1 MAKTQRNHEI
11 TQELIDNNPIPEDLK
26 PSEFISEYW
35 ELYEDNYPVN
45 NSLNGIIF
53 ENLVI
58 IALAREGIEN
68 IYYQTELSFV
78 PTALF
83 DAFLYNE
90 EKPVALSIKTSLRE
104 RWKQADLEAAA
115 LKQVHKKA
123 ECYLISLHEQ
133 ETRAR
138 QNQSDEYAGL
148 DGFILADHA
157 EFDELVDDLKTRDF
171 SIAGNVPIIKSKN
184 RIYTD
189 EELKDKFHFDIPE
202 EK

>member
-1 MAKTQRNHEI
+1 MAKVQRNHQI
-11 TQELIDNNPIPEDLK
+11 TQELINNNPIPDNLT
-26 PSEFISEYW
+26 PSEFIRDYW
-35 ELYEDNYPVN
+35 ELYKSNYPSN

-58 IALAREGIEN
+58 ISLAREGIEN

-90 EKPVALSIKTSLRE
+90 EKPVALSIKVSLRE
-104 RWKQADLEAAA
+104 RWKQADLEASA

-123 ECYLISLHEQ
+123 ECYVLSLSEQ
-133 ETRAR
+133 ETRTR

-148 DGFILADHA
+148 DGFILANKP
-157 EFDELVDDLKTRDF
+157 EFDVLVEDLKAREF
-171 SIAGNVPIIKSKN
+171 KLAGSVPIIKSSD
-184 RIYTD
+184 RVYTED
-189 EELKDKFHFDIPE
+189 ELLDKFNFEIPE
-202 EK
+202 E